1 MSFYAGLDLGQAQ
14 DYSALAI
21 VEKTQNAPAE
31 YHVRHMERFPLGTTY
46 TDQVNRV
53 GVVMRRIP
61 GIVLVI
67 DQTGVGRAVYDLF
80 RKSGLSPVGVSIH
93 GGDAATH
100 DGGTWRVPKR
110 DLVAALTVAFQC
122 GELKIASSLPEAST
136 LIKELQNFRVK
147 INPKTA
153 HDSYEAWREG
163 DHDDLVLAVALAVW
177 YGKRDVG
184 GKRFPIGGA
193 TRR

>member
-1 MSFYAGLDLGQAQ
+1 MNFYAGLDLGQAQ
-14 DYSALAI
+14 DYTALAI
-21 VEKTQNAPAE
+21 VEKTQDAME
-31 YHVRHMERFPLGTTY
+31 YHVRHLERFPLGTTY
-46 TDQVNRV
+46 TDQVQRV
-53 GVVMRRIP
+53 IGIMQRIP
-61 GIVLVI
+61 GTTLII

-80 RKSGLSPVGVSIH
+80 KKSGLSPIGVSIH
-93 GGDAATH
+93 GGDRATH
-100 DGGTWRVPKR
+100 DGGVWKVPKR
-110 DLVAALTVAFQC
+110 DLVAALTVAFQN

-147 INPKTA
+147 IDPKTA

-177 YGKRDVG
+177 YARRDAG
-184 GKRFPIGGA
+184 GRRFPIGGA